1 MVSAGHHKEL
11 EELYIQLFG
20 LRREV
25 LARGLKLFSLWKPLI
40 RRRTFLYSAWNLAFY
55 LSLRCHDLRKLQK
68 TLLPLGLSSLGRSE
82 ARAIANLDAVMASLG
97 RICGKPAEELVDYPS
112 RKMFFYGD
120 KLLDHNTKLIFG
132 GQKSYRT
139 HIMVT
144 MPSEAAY
151 DYKLARDLVRAGMDC
166 ARINCAHDDR
176 DTWERML
183 HHIRHAE
190 KETGNHCKIYMDL
203 AGPKVRISAIL
214 IKGAE
219 PRILAGDTLFMV
231 SGPIS
236 EYPDSYEGAVVIAC
250 SIPEIFR
257 ELKAGDPVLID
268 EGKIRARVAEL
279 TPQGAYLR
287 VTYTKPKGERLKSQ
301 KSLNFPQTP
310 LNISP
315 LTPKDLEDLDFVAA
329 NADSIGYSFVKRAA
343 DIKLLQDELKARR
356 GKDARK
362 IALIAK
368 VETKD
373 SVTNL
378 PEIIVQAASQQPLG
392 IMIARG
398 DLAVEVGYRRLSEL
412 QEEILWICEAAHVPV
427 IWATQVLENMVKTG
441 IPSRAEITD
450 AAMSERA
457 ECVMLNKGP
466 YIVQAVSSLADILNR
481 MKQHQHKKAPQL
493 KSLNIAINTFEDNL
507 P

>member
-1 MVSAGHHKEL
+1 
-11 EELYIQLFG
+11 
-20 LRREV
+20 
-25 LARGLKLFSLWKPLI
+25 
-40 RRRTFLYSAWNLAFY
+40 
-55 LSLRCHDLRKLQK
+55 
-68 TLLPLGLSSLGRSE
+68 
-82 ARAIANLDAVMASLG
+82 
-97 RICGKPAEELVDYPS
+97 
-112 RKMFFYGD
+112 
-120 KLLDHNTKLIFG
+120 
-132 GQKSYRT
+132 
-139 HIMVT
+139 
-144 MPSEAAY
+144 
-151 DYKLARDLVRAGMDC
+151 
-166 ARINCAHDDR
+166 
-176 DTWERML
+176 
-183 HHIRHAE
+183 
-190 KETGNHCKIYMDL
+190 
-203 AGPKVRISAIL
+203 
-214 IKGAE
+214 
-219 PRILAGDTLFMV
+219 MV

-398 DLAVEVGYRRLSEL
+398 DLE
-412 QEEILWICEAAHVPV
+412 
-427 IWATQVLENMVKTG
+427 
-441 IPSRAEITD
+441 
-450 AAMSERA
+450 
-457 ECVMLNKGP
+457 
-466 YIVQAVSSLADILNR
+466 
-481 MKQHQHKKAPQL
+481 
-493 KSLNIAINTFEDNL
+493 
-507 P
+507 